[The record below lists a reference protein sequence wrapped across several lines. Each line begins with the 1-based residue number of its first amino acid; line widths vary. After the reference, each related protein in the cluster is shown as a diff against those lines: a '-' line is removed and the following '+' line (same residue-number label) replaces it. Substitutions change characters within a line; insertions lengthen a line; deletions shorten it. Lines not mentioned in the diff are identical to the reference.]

1 MKKIILLLLATTA
14 ASAQLSVKSPSD
26 FFPKSKTQVLVVGT
40 FHFDYPGLDAHKTD
54 ESNKIDVLREPKKS
68 EVTQLVD
75 YIKRFKP
82 TKIVIEAMPN
92 WQATEKLKRYK
103 AGEFRNQRDERF
115 QLGMRIATE
124 LQLDTIYALDALPFD
139 LELEKLDTVYFKKF
153 FEDFDFKSNDPMA
166 AKFTD
171 WYRYEETLQKSMT
184 LLDYFKRFNARESHE
199 LTYGAYL
206 VGDFKLDDT
215 RGADILSIWWY
226 NRNLRI
232 FRKLQQI
239 TESPTDRLLVIFGNG
254 HAALLRQLLE
264 CSPEYDFVEFDG
276 LK

>member
-171 WYRYEETLQKSMT
+171 WYRYEESLQKSMT